1 METQVE
7 KNSVTREVKWTSRE
21 SFSTQELCDSG
32 EITVIDL
39 KEGEG
44 EKKPCRIQG
53 FVDMDSLSQPLV
65 GILGKCKLFA
75 GAA

>member
-1 METQVE
+1 M
-7 KNSVTREVKWTSRE
+7 
-21 SFSTQELCDSG
+21 
-32 EITVIDL
+32 IDL